1 MVTNGTQNGFDS
13 ARHSHREEN
22 HPDFHVE
29 NTQHALTLKKSTK
42 IAADFQ
48 QAGGL
53 SPIDQPLSARHTAYR
68 NTPETESETEPPT
81 PFDQPRSLCSDGKT
95 IPQLWSLR
103 RTYADMTA
111 LYNSRA
117 DRSNPPQQT

>member
-29 NTQHALTLKKSTK
+29 NTQHALTLKKPTK

-48 QAGGL
+48 QAGG
-53 SPIDQPLSARHTAYR
+53 SSSIKQPLSARRTAYR
-68 NTPETESETEPPT
+68 NAPETEMPT
-81 PFDQPRSLCSDGKT
+81 PFDQPRSPGSDGKT
-95 IPQLWSLR
+95 ISPNSDPCAGLT
-103 RTYADMTA
+103 RT
-111 LYNSRA
+111 
-117 DRSNPPQQT
+117 